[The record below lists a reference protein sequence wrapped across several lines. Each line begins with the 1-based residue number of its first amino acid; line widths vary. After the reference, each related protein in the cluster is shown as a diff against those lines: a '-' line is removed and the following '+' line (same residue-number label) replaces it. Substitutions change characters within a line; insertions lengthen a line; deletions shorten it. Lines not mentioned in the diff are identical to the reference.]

1 MENFEKGMKFG
12 QGRLK
17 FWFVCP
23 ISQLGLIHCQS
34 SGYAQ
39 GVALTEPQVIKRLV
53 KGLNS
58 STFKSVVIS
67 GDPQTL
73 VEYYNI
79 IRRLDVA
86 NLEAD
91 VEDLWAKEST
101 EKEVVPRFALVDIE
115 SVVEKCLTKF
125 GKSMISPEPWG
136 VNSREA
142 PSSALPDWRA
152 RGNIGTNFGAA
163 SALQGF
169 GHSRPTAPKL
179 VSEMANLVCFI

>member
-1 MENFEKGMKFG
+1 MV
-12 QGRLK
+12 RLPNPSIRAYSLSK
-17 FWFVCP
+17 QRLCARCP
-23 ISQLGLIHCQS
+23 
-34 SGYAQ
+34 
-39 GVALTEPQVIKRLV
+39 VALTEPQVIKRLV

-79 IRRLDVA
+79 IRRLDDA
-86 NLEAD
+86 DLEAD
-91 VEDLWAKEST
+91 VEVPRAKESP
-101 EKEVVPRFALVDIE
+101 EKEAVPRSALVDIE

-142 PSSALPDWRA
+142 PPPALPDWRA